1 MCIYI
6 HYSLYHIY
14 MYVYIKYNMYMYIY
28 IYHIYIYIIYIYI
41 YIFPSPITK
50 PLPNNKKLGSISN
63 FGKFQVGQ
71 FDF

>member
-1 MCIYI
+1 MYI
-6 HYSLYHIY
+6 SC
-14 MYVYIKYNMYMYIY
+14 IY
-28 IYHIYIYIIYIYI
+28 IYHIYIYHIYI